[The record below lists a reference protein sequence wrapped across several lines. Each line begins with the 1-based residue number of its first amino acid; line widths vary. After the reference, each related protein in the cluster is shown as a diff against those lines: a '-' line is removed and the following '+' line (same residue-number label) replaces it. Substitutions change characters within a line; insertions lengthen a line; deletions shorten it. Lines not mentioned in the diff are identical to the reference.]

1 MTEPQNAPGGEDRNA
16 ERSKTG
22 IVLGL
27 GTAQTLAWASSY
39 YLIAFVAGPQA
50 ADIGSSTSMIY
61 AAFTG
66 ALLVAALLGPRVGRT
81 IDLLGGREVL
91 AASNLLFA
99 AGLMTL
105 ALANSAAVLWL
116 GWLVMGAGMG
126 LGLYDAAFAA
136 LGRIFGESARG
147 PITGITLLAGFASTV
162 GWPLTSWGVDAFGW
176 RPTCMGWAAAHMLL
190 GLPLNL
196 FALPRLSRPA
206 AGDKTAAPAAV
217 VMDRNMWLLAFAF
230 AATWFVAGALTAHL
244 PRLLE
249 LCGANAYQ
257 ILVAGMVLG
266 PAQVVARAA
275 EAFLMSQVHPLNIAR
290 VAMLGHPVGAAM
302 VAAGGG
308 VMAVPFM
315 ALHGGGHGI
324 TTIARGTVPLAVF
337 GPRDYGYRL
346 GLLGAPTRI
355 TQAFAPLVFSL
366 VLDHAGVASLYL
378 TSAICIA
385 ASLALWGV
393 RVPVKDRGTVVG
405 GGTSA

>member
-1 MTEPQNAPGGEDRNA
+1 MSGPRDAQAGRDWHQ
-16 ERSKTG
+16 TG

-50 ADIGSSTSMIY
+50 SDIGVSQSMIY

-91 AASNLLFA
+91 AVSSLMFA
-99 AGLMTL
+99 AGLMLL
-105 ALANSAAVLWL
+105 ALAASAPVLWL

-136 LGRIFGESARG
+136 LGRIYGEKARG

-162 GWPLTSWGVDAFGW
+162 GWPLTSWGVDTFGW
-176 RPTCMGWAAAHMLL
+176 RPTCMGWAAAHILL

-196 FALPRLSRPA
+196 LVMPRLSRPA
-206 AGDKTAAPAAV
+206 VGDRASAPPAV

-249 LCGANAYQ
+249 MCGANTAQ
-257 ILVAGMVLG
+257 ILLAGVIMG
-266 PAQVVARAA
+266 PAQVVARAV
-275 EAFLMSQVHPLNIAR
+275 EATLLKRFHPLAIAR
-290 VAMLGHPVGAAM
+290 VAMLGHPIGAAL
-302 VAAGGG
+302 VLGGGG
-308 VMAVPFM
+308 VMAAPFM
-315 ALHGGGHGI
+315 GLHGGGHGI

-337 GPRDYGYRL
+337 GPKDYGYRL

-355 TQAFAPLVFSL
+355 TQAFAPLVFSF
-366 VLDHAGVASLYL
+366 VLDHVGAASLYL
-378 TSAICIA
+378 TGAICIA

-393 RVPVKDRGTVVG
+393 RVPEKVSAPVVADG
-405 GGTSA
+405 PSA

>member
-1 MTEPQNAPGGEDRNA
+1 MSEPHDAPAGRDWQ
-16 ERSKTG
+16 KTG

-27 GTAQTLAWASSY
+27 GAAQTLAWASSY

-50 ADIGSSTSMIY
+50 ADIGTSTSMIY

-91 AASNLLFA
+91 AVSNLLFA
-99 AGLMTL
+99 AGLVTL
-105 ALANSAAVLWL
+105 ALAASAPVLWL

-136 LGRIFGESARG
+136 LGRIYGEKARG
-147 PITGITLLAGFASTV
+147 PITGITLLAGFASTI

-176 RPTCMGWAAAHMLL
+176 RPTCMGWAAAHILL

-196 FALPRLSRPA
+196 LVVPRLLRPA
-206 AGDKTAAPAAV
+206 GGDPAAAPPAV

-230 AATWFVAGALTAHL
+230 AATWFVAGAPTAHL

-249 LCGANAYQ
+249 MCGANTAQ
-257 ILVAGMVLG
+257 ILLAGVIMG
-266 PAQVVARAA
+266 PAQVVARAV
-275 EAFLMSQVHPLNIAR
+275 EATLLKRVHPLAIAR
-290 VAMLGHPVGAAM
+290 LAMLGHPIGAGL
-302 VAAGGG
+302 VLVGGG
-308 VMAVPFM
+308 VMAAPFM

-337 GPRDYGYRL
+337 GPKDYGYRL

-355 TQAFAPLVFSL
+355 TQAFAPLLFSL
-366 VLDHAGVASLYL
+366 VLDHAGAASLYL
-378 TSAICIA
+378 TGAICIA

-393 RVPVKDRGTVVG
+393 RVPEKLRAPVVADG
-405 GGTSA
+405 PSA

>member
-1 MTEPQNAPGGEDRNA
+1 MSEPSSAPAGKDWRT
-16 ERSKTG
+16 TG

-39 YLIAFVAGPQA
+39 YLIAFIAGPQA
-50 ADIGSSTSMIY
+50 ADIGTSTSMIY

-66 ALLVAALLGPRVGRT
+66 ALLVSAILGPRVGRT
-81 IDLLGGREVL
+81 IDLFGGREVL
-91 AASNLLFA
+91 AVSNLLFA
-99 AGLMTL
+99 AGLVVM
-105 ALANSAAVLWL
+105 ALARSAPVLWL
-116 GWLVMGAGMG
+116 GWLLMGAGMG

-136 LGRIFGESARG
+136 LGRIFGEKARG

-162 GWPLTSWGVDAFGW
+162 GWPLTAWGVEAFGW
-176 RPTCMGWAAAHMLL
+176 RPTCMGWAAAHILL

-196 FALPRLSRPA
+196 VSLPRLLRPT
-206 AGDKTAAPAAV
+206 AGEKAAAPATV

-230 AATWFVAGALTAHL
+230 AAAWFVAGALAAHL

-249 LCGANAYQ
+249 LCGANASQ
-257 ILVAGMVLG
+257 ILLAGMVLG

-275 EAFLMSQVHPLNIAR
+275 EAFLMSQVHPLTISR
-290 VAMLGHPVGAAM
+290 YAMLGHPAGA
-302 VAAGGG
+302 VLLVAGGG

-315 ALHGGGHGI
+315 GLHGAGHGI

-366 VLDHAGVASLYL
+366 VLDHAGAASLYL

-385 ASLALWGV
+385 ASLALWFV
-393 RVPVKDRGTVVG
+393 KVPANQGGPVVEG
-405 GGTSA
+405 GPSA